1 MSPSQT
7 PCVLFI
13 YRPQPRTRKHSML
26 NRARLS
32 ALTFILLITVAGL
45 SLTAWSAR
53 ARSRKSLSTATTL
66 EDAGA
71 ATPRTSLS
79 PAPGLEQEQDSPSRQ
94 SHAGNKLE
102 TEVLT
107 ITSTGFEPAEITR
120 PAGTF
125 ILAVHNQSGEAG
137 TALRIDRVRG
147 NKLIEVR
154 MARWRKAIHRQ
165 LSLPAG
171 EYLLS
176 LVDHPGRNCRITI
189 TSN

>member
-1 MSPSQT
+1 
-7 PCVLFI
+7 
-13 YRPQPRTRKHSML
+13 ML
-26 NRARLS
+26 NRTRLS

-45 SLTAWSAR
+45 SFTAWSAR
-53 ARSRKSLSTATTL
+53 ARSQQSPGTAITI
-66 EDAGA
+66 EDA
-71 ATPRTSLS
+71 ATPV
-79 PAPGLEQEQDSPSRQ
+79 PPVSPSQLPGRAQ
-94 SHAGNKLE
+94 EPDTHARGAAENRLE

-120 PAGTF
+120 PAGPF

-137 TALRIDRVRG
+137 PALRLDRVHG

-154 MARWRKAIHRQ
+154 MARWRRAVHRQ
-165 LSLPAG
+165 LNPPAG

-176 LVDHPGRNCRITI
+176 LVDHPERNCRITI